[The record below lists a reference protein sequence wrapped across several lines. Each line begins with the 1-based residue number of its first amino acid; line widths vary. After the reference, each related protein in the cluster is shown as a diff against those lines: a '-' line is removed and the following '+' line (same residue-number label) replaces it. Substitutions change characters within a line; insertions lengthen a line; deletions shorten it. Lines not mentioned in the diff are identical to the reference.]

1 MEILNLQALKSEP
14 TKIINNINQTS
25 ALGATVTKAE
35 DGYVVYFHQIFD
47 IIKNSK
53 EDNKK

>member
-25 ALGATVTKAE
+25 VLGATVTKAE